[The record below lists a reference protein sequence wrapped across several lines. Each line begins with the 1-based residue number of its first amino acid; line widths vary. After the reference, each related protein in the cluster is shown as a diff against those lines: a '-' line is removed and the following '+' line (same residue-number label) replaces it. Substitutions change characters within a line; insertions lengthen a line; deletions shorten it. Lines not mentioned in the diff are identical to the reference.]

1 MLQPLPPYLDRDRIL
16 FLQVLV
22 LSILVAKLGFL
33 IFFFFLSDKPEVVDS
48 KTLIVVLA
56 GGDFL
61 LLDGTLECTALHTEG
76 LLVLLVVVVIDGI
89 STGKG
94 FLLGAH
100 RLV

>member
-1 MLQPLPPYLDRDRIL
+1 MLQPLPPYLDRDCIL

-22 LSILVAKLGFL
+22 LSILVTKLGLL
-33 IFFFFLSDKPEVVDS
+33 IFLFFLRDKPEVVDS

-61 LLDGTLECTALHTEG
+61 LLDGALQRAALHTER
-76 LLVLLVVVVIDGI
+76 LLVLLVVVVVDGI
-89 STGKG
+89 SASKS

-100 RLV
+100 RLI

>member
-48 KTLIVVLA
+48 KALIVVLA

-61 LLDGTLECTALHTEG
+61 LLDSALERTALHAEG
-76 LLVLLVVVVIDGI
+76 LLVFLVVVVIDGI
-89 STGKG
+89 GAGKS
-94 FLLGAH
+94 FLLSAN
-100 RLV
+100 RFS